1 MSCWTNL
8 VLTYTSRNRGFA
20 FDEMLSSADDVKLLL
35 DAGVRVL
42 IYAGDADL
50 MCNWVGNQAW
60 VMELDWTGKAKFN
73 NAPSHPFVTAEDTD
87 AGRVRSF
94 ENLAFIRVFNS
105 GHMVPMD
112 QPAVSYEMINKFF
125 QNEDF

>member
-1 MSCWTNL
+1 
-8 VLTYTSRNRGFA
+8 
-20 FDEMLSSADDVKLLL
+20 
-35 DAGVRVL
+35 
-42 IYAGDADL
+42 
-50 MCNWVGNQAW
+50 
-60 VMELDWTGKAKFN
+60 MELDWTGKAKFN
-73 NAPSHPFVTAEDTD
+73 NAPNHPFVTAEDTD